1 MDNKISII
9 SDQFQNESGS
19 ETVEGI
25 TIIING
31 KLKQIMDVLREN
43 NEQYESNIDVVHD
56 AFLRGLD
63 DIRKDMPKC

>member
-9 SDQFQNESGS
+9 SDQFQNEDGS

-31 KLKQIMDVLREN
+31 NLKQVMDILREN
-43 NEQYESNIDVVHD
+43 NDEYESNIDVVHD
-56 AFLRGLD
+56 AFMRGLD
-63 DIRKDMPKC
+63 DIRKDMAKG